1 MFRSTR
7 QFTRFAAQQ
16 GSDVFISLYVC
27 SFWHGISFKDPREI
41 PFRNSYAWWAPSRLI
56 LLTVNTWE
64 APSFNLGF
72 SRTRFKKRGSERAS
86 ERTRSVLV
94 VERPKRGR
102 ERRNWESDGG
112 RARTREKEGRRG
124 GREVCAY
131 VFWCP
136 LETAAA
142 ISRYERASSLLSWL
156 TRVLFVGLLEY
167 VYIGLSGKA
176 MT

>member
-16 GSDVFISLYVC
+16 GSDVFILLYVC

-72 SRTRFKKRGSERAS
+72 SRTRFKKRGSERAN
-86 ERTRSVLV
+86 ERDQSSSWSG
-94 VERPKRGR
+94 PKGE
-102 ERRNWESDGG
+102 ERRNWESDRG
-112 RARTREKEGRRG
+112 RARAREKGRRG